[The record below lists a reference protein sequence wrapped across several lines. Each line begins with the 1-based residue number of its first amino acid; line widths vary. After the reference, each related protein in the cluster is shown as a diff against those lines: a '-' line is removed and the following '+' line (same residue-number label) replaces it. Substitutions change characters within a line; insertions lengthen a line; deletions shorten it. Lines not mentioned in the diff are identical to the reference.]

1 MYIPYYGLILYILS
15 LIYIVYRLKSPKQKI
30 EELKKTY
37 LVYTRYDVKDNSNT
51 V

>member
-1 MYIPYYGLILYILS
+1 MYIPYYSLILYILS
-15 LIYIVYRLKSPKQKI
+15 LKSPKQKI